1 MNSSTISFKSSVI
14 HYSYGG
20 HGIQPL
26 ICFHGYG
33 ETEYSFHFLEKH
45 LATTYTIIA
54 IDLPYHGKTQ
64 WNEGLNFEKSD
75 LGLVTETLLEKQGFV
90 NVPFALLAYSM
101 GGRLAL
107 TLLQEIPHRINRVV
121 LLAPDG
127 LKINFWYWLSTQT
140 RIGNQLFA
148 ATIHNPAWFLWIL
161 KLLHGSGLL
170 NQSVYK
176 FVRYFLHDKKMRKQ
190 LYLRWTCFR
199 NLTPDLVKSKK
210 IITENKISV
219 HLLYGKYDRIIR
231 SERGE
236 KFRKGIETY
245 CSIELL
251 NSGHQLLH
259 EKNVIAISNH
269 LTG

>member
-1 MNSSTISFKSSVI
+1 MNSLTIPFKSSIV

-20 HGIQPL
+20 HGVQPL
-26 ICFHGYG
+26 ICLHGYG
-33 ETEYSFHFLEKH
+33 ETEYSFHFLEKY
-45 LATTYTIIA
+45 LADTYTIIA

-75 LGLVTETLLEKQGFV
+75 LVSLIESILEKQGFV
-90 NVPFALLAYSM
+90 SSPFSLLAYSM
-101 GGRLAL
+101 GGRMAL
-107 TLLQEIPHRINRVV
+107 TILQDIPNRINRVV

-140 RIGNQLFA
+140 WIGNQLFA
-148 ATIHNPAWFLWIL
+148 ATIHNPAWFLWTL
-161 KLLHGSGLL
+161 QLLNKAGLL
-170 NQSVYK
+170 NQSVFK
-176 FVRYFLHDKKMRKQ
+176 FVHYFLHDKKMRKQ

-199 NLTPDLVKSKK
+199 NLTPDLVKLKK
-210 IITENKISV
+210 IITEKKINV

-236 KFRKGIETY
+236 RFRRGIELY

-251 NSGHQLLH
+251 NCGHQLLH
-259 EKNVIAISNH
+259 EKNVIPISNY